1 MTLLCVGAAYLP
13 QRFTGLN
20 SALLV
25 LAQLWNHYNTN
36 TGSFKRRKRKKKP
49 CGDWGDDPGVSSNV
63 VTHIFSLFP
72 EVKGIEGCIYHSF

>member
-1 MTLLCVGAAYLP
+1 LHSCGTITTQTLV
-13 QRFTGLN
+13 
-20 SALLV
+20 V
-25 LAQLWNHYNTN
+25 L
-36 TGSFKRRKRKKKP
+36 KEEKEKKNL